1 VNAAV
6 LVTHGITMKIGVIL
20 TNLERLRESIRA
32 LVILSDAQANARTI
46 ISLLHDNQQLTD
58 SEFEYLKGEF

>member
-1 VNAAV
+1 
-6 LVTHGITMKIGVIL
+6 M

-32 LVILSDAQANARTI
+32 LVILSDSQANARTI

>member
-1 VNAAV
+1 MNVVAI
-6 LVTHGITMKIGVIL
+6 VTHGATIKIGVIL